1 MGCDANEIGRYDR
14 GRWES
19 AFIGWGGKAS
29 LTKRLNNVGRK
40 MELTL
45 LRVTI
50 DYDSNQDNRC
60 RLRLSQQRVSYGH
73 PNFDNF
79 YSYLV
84 FFPSW
89 AQERLTSQLPMQFNG
104 TR

>member
-1 MGCDANEIGRYDR
+1 MIEKE
-14 GRWES
+14 WES

-50 DYDSNQDNRC
+50 DYDSNQDNR
-60 RLRLSQQRVSYGH
+60 ST
-73 PNFDNF
+73 PIF
-79 YSYLV
+79 
-84 FFPSW
+84 
-89 AQERLTSQLPMQFNG
+89 
-104 TR
+104 

>member
-1 MGCDANEIGRYDR
+1 
-14 GRWES
+14 
-19 AFIGWGGKAS
+19 
-29 LTKRLNNVGRK
+29 
-40 MELTL
+40 MELAL

-50 DYDSNQDNRC
+50 DYDSNQDNRG

>member
-1 MGCDANEIGRYDR
+1 MIEKE
-14 GRWES
+14 WES

-40 MELTL
+40 MKLTL

-60 RLRLSQQRVSYGH
+60 RLRLSMANSFVRS
-73 PNFDNF
+73 
-79 YSYLV
+79 S
-84 FFPSW
+84 
-89 AQERLTSQLPMQFNG
+89 
-104 TR
+104 